1 MVTFDNI
8 TDTCGQKWSQLT
20 KNVHSRVVCAGVG
33 PLLAA
38 AAVVAERAD
47 AREVVA
53 LVAAA
58 PVGRQRG
65 GGRAL

>member
-1 MVTFDNI
+1 MVTFDKI
-8 TDTCGQKWSQLT
+8 IDTCGQIWSQPT

-58 PVGRQRG
+58 PVGRQGR